1 MGFFGIFQL
10 VLLKEFAKFAT
21 ALPWCDVFK
30 SQLIQNL
37 FVMLVEKHSFQLH
50 KWKWTIRGF
59 ICKTSTQMA
68 IDLSKGQL
76 ISC

>member
-50 KWKWTIRGF
+50 K
-59 ICKTSTQMA
+59 
-68 IDLSKGQL
+68 
-76 ISC
+76 